1 MTKDKLSIVP
11 QGKLTR
17 ACDVATASLAL
28 GLYSPFIIGAAIRSY
43 FKSESLFKKEI
54 ALDALHRPVH
64 QLLLRNSEHSNIGL
78 YLSVLKG
85 QLSIVGLDRLPTD
98 SRLVPHDI
106 SPENSKAAHPAGLFS
121 LASNHR
127 SIGLLGPSETLSL
140 EQQFQSLQGFTY
152 FKTLAKTALCS
163 LLYKGKKLK
172 SEASFYLFGLK
183 IDNHSMSEAIDW
195 LFDKP
200 EQGCETAVFVNVNSV
215 NLSHEQAELRHAIN
229 SANKVFADG
238 SGVRMGARKLGIALK
253 GNVNGTDMLPIL
265 CREASSTS
273 KRLFL
278 YGAAPGVAAKAADK
292 LRKKYPGLR
301 IVGVQHGFAN
311 TGNNDKLEQQTIDS
325 INNSKAD
332 ILLLG
337 LGSPLQEQWLKR
349 NRHKLKVDKA
359 LAVGG
364 LFDYYSGNI
373 PRAPLFLRE
382 LGFEWLWRLF
392 QEPSKKFYRY
402 VIGNPLYL
410 FRLLRLK
417 RQL

>member
-1 MTKDKLSIVP
+1 
-11 QGKLTR
+11 
-17 ACDVATASLAL
+17 
-28 GLYSPFIIGAAIRSY
+28 
-43 FKSESLFKKEI
+43 
-54 ALDALHRPVH
+54 
-64 QLLLRNSEHSNIGL
+64 
-78 YLSVLKG
+78 
-85 QLSIVGLDRLPTD
+85 
-98 SRLVPHDI
+98 
-106 SPENSKAAHPAGLFS
+106 
-121 LASNHR
+121 
-127 SIGLLGPSETLSL
+127 
-140 EQQFQSLQGFTY
+140 
-152 FKTLAKTALCS
+152 
-163 LLYKGKKLK
+163 
-172 SEASFYLFGLK
+172 
-183 IDNHSMSEAIDW
+183 MSEAIDW